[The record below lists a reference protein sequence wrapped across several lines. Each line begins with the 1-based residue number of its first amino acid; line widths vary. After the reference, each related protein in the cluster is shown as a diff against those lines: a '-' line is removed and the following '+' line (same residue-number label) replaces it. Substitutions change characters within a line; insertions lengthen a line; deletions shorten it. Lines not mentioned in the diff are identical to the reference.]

1 MTLTSKTLAALV
13 AAILFG
19 GIFFSSAM
27 GWWQTE
33 STKEAAKITSGEYA
47 GQANPADIRG
57 SYTLGDVD
65 KNFAVPAAV
74 LAEAFGVTDSNP
86 AAFAVKGLE
95 GMYANSGQEVGTASV
110 RLFVALYKGMPYD
123 LSTDIYLPESA
134 ATLLRAR
141 NLTGEQAAYLAKH
154 TVPNLGAAPASAPQ
168 TTPQPQATQVPSA
181 QSTPQATKAP
191 SAQSTPQ
198 ATKAPSAQST
208 PKSETPGGTPGT
220 SSTDRV
226 IKGVTTFA
234 DVLGWGVPK
243 ATIDKVL
250 GVPMPVAPG
259 MKVKDYCTEKGLN
272 FETVRPAL
280 QAEVDK
286 VK

>member
-1 MTLTSKTLAALV
+1 VTLTSKTLAALV

-33 STKEAAKITSGEYA
+33 SAKEAAKITSGEYA

-65 KNFAVPAAV
+65 KNFGIAPAL
-74 LAEAFGVTDSNP
+74 LAEAFGIKDSNP
-86 AAFAVKGLE
+86 AAFQVKGLE

-110 RLFVALYKGMPYD
+110 RLFVALYKGMPYN
-123 LSTDIYLPESA
+123 LSADIYLPESA
-134 ATLLRAR
+134 VTLLRAR
-141 NLTGEQAAYLAKH
+141 NLTGEQVAYLAKH
-154 TVPNLGAAPASAPQ
+154 TVPNLGAAPASAPSAPQ
-168 TTPQPQATQVPSA
+168 TTPQPQATQVPAA
-181 QSTPQATKAP
+181 QSM
-191 SAQSTPQ
+191 PQ

-208 PKSETPGGTPGT
+208 PKSETPGA
-220 SSTDRV
+220 SSTDRAV
-226 IKGVTTFA
+226 KGVTTFA

-243 ATIDKVL
+243 ATIEQVL
-250 GVPMPVAPG
+250 GVPMPAAPG

-272 FETVRPAL
+272 FETVRLAL

>member
-33 STKEAAKITSGEYA
+33 STKEAAKITSGEFA

-57 SYTLGDVD
+57 SYTFGDVE
-65 KNFAVPAAV
+65 KNFGVPPTV
-74 LAEAFGVTDSNP
+74 LAEAFGVKDSNP
-86 AAFAVKGLE
+86 ATFAVKGLE
-95 GMYANSGQEVGTASV
+95 EMYADSGQEVGTSSV
-110 RLFVALYKGMPYD
+110 RLFVTFYKSMPYD

-134 ATLLRAR
+134 ATILRTR
-141 NLTGEQAAYLAKH
+141 NLSSEQTAYLAKH
-154 TVPNLGAAPASAPQ
+154 TVPNLGAAPATSAPQ
-168 TTPQPQATQVPSA
+168 ATPQATQ
-181 QSTPQATKAP
+181 
-191 SAQSTPQ
+191 
-198 ATKAPSAQST
+198 APSAQST
-208 PKSETPGGTPGT
+208 PKAETPGA

-226 IKGVTTFA
+226 VKGLTTFA
-234 DVLGWGVPK
+234 DVVGWGVSQ
-243 ATIDKVL
+243 ATIENVL
-250 GVPMPVAPG
+250 GAPMPAASG

-272 FETVRPAL
+272 FETIRPAL